1 MEIDNFD
8 TDTLKGEAI
17 DVLKALKDNFNF
29 TQVDITHFSAISY
42 LILFNVSI
50 YPQLKKHRN

>member
-17 DVLKALKDNFNF
+17 DVLKKALKDNFNF
-29 TQVDITHFSAISY
+29 TQVDITHFQQS
-42 LILFNVSI
+42 VT
-50 YPQLKKHRN
+50 